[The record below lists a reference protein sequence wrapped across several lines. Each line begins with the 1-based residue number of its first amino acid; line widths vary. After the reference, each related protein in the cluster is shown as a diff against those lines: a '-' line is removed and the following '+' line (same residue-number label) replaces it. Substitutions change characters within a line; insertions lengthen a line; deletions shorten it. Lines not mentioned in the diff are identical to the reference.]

1 MARLA
6 VLNVLASQAAM
17 SLEKT
22 RLYREL
28 QQREAGILE
37 ARATLAQR
45 QRISMMGEA
54 AASLAQEIKQ
64 PIAAAKIDA
73 KVCVSAL
80 AEGRL
85 DLQAAREAA
94 SRMAEEAAWAAE
106 VITRTTAL
114 FRKDTVRER
123 VPISA
128 VVREMA
134 VLLRHEAAAASI
146 AIRIEI
152 AESITD
158 VMTDRV
164 QLQQVFMNLMLN
176 AIDAMKAGGGDPRS
190 VRALFTNGGLGF
202 FVFPKTPQRT
212 GTAATRAGC
221 CHPPDE

>member
-1 MARLA
+1 M
-6 VLNVLASQAAM
+6 
-17 SLEKT
+17 
-22 RLYREL
+22 
-28 QQREAGILE
+28 
-37 ARATLAQR
+37 AQR
-45 QRISMMGEA
+45 HRISMMGEV

-106 VITRTTAL
+106 VITLTTAL

-134 VLLRHEAAAASI
+134 VLLRHEAAAASF

-152 AESITD
+152 AESIPD